1 MSTINNLD
9 VIPGSGAVT
18 YQTTQATQNTVL
30 SQAQIKSVIKAITI
44 TNLSDMFGLYS
55 SRDTNDAFCFK
66 SLKPG
71 VGIKLVDTGT
81 DIEIIASSTDT
92 ITGTMDLFANSVTTR
107 QGIKF
112 YNTIDSIDNIDA
124 SIVVTGGKY
133 TSDNDY
139 VGNMII
145 TANTLTVPEITD
157 LNNNTNQAATTSW
170 VQDLIKENSPD
181 NGLDFKGFVGF
192 TVNTGIIASGSTI
205 SDSTLL
211 TTQINDVTTSSRV
224 MGEILTYVSTLD
236 TSGSLTDVA
245 GTNVEGYGGSGVNA
259 TFNIESNALYIASDV
274 AIGKSGYNYKK
285 NEVISIQNVGNLT
298 ITNVDVSGAIISFN
312 FTPSNTKVGSDIA
325 GTVSQ
330 TSTTGNGYGATFVVT
345 SEKIY
350 IPTKVSL
357 NYSGEGYAVGDSITL
372 QGVGSIVVQTVQTA
386 NGVKLPKVSPGT
398 IIRII
403 NRSGNSINV
412 YPYDGTEKIE
422 QISAG
427 GPQFLI
433 NNSTGEFTK
442 ITDTLWR
449 IG

>member
-9 VIPGSGAVT
+9 VIPGSGTVT
-18 YQTTQATQNTVL
+18 YQSTQTTQNTVL

-44 TNLSDMFGLYS
+44 TNLSDTFGLYS

-107 QGIKF
+107 QGINF
-112 YNTIDSIDNIDA
+112 YNTIDSVNNIDA
-124 SIVVTGGKY
+124 SIVVTGGQY
-133 TSDNDY
+133 TTDNDY

-170 VQDLIKENSPD
+170 VQELVKENSPD
-181 NGLDFKGFVGF
+181 NGIDFKGFVGL
-192 TVNTGIIASGSTI
+192 TVSTGIIATGSTI

-274 AIGKSGYNYKK
+274 AIGNAGYNYKQ

-312 FTPSNTKVGSDIA
+312 FTPSDIKVGSDIA

-330 TSTTGNGYGATFVVT
+330 TSTTGNGYGATFVVS

-350 IPTKVSL
+350 VPTKVSL
-357 NYSGEGYAVGDSITL
+357 NYSGEGYSVGDSITL

-386 NGVKLPKVSPGT
+386 NGVKLPKVASGT

-403 NRSGNSINV
+403 NRAGNSINV
-412 YPYDGTEKIE
+412 YPYDGTEQIE